1 MRQGINCT
9 SARLLSPGC
18 AHEKRHPS
26 KENPDQH
33 PGSLVDHPWLIIKG
47 GGVNFLLWDL
57 QATKWSPFF
66 NKSLQTPLT
75 PTDRKIDG
83 PESPFVQSKCN
94 KMIWYNWW
102 NEIVTQTLADWSS
115 HSPQQK
121 TVSVSLTQPSY
132 TKWYVC
138 GIAMHFATEGNLSV
152 RTLTSSIDIFATHV
166 WVLQPATKNIFAR
179 QSSGAAW
186 PWYQN
191 LFLDAVASQEEP
203 FVTDWLTDSD
213 IYLTRPWPAFGWRA

>member
-1 MRQGINCT
+1 MRQGLNCT
-9 SARLLSPGC
+9 SARLFSPGF

-152 RTLTSSIDIFATHV
+152 KTLTSSIDIFCNSC
-166 WVLQPATKNIFAR
+166 LGPPACNKEHFCQTKFR
-179 QSSGAAW
+179 GS
-186 PWYQN
+186 
-191 LFLDAVASQEEP
+191 VALVSELV
-203 FVTDWLTDSD
+203 FRCGGISRRALCHWLTDWLRHLSN
-213 IYLTRPWPAFGWRA
+213 